1 MINIG
6 LNRLARLVRITMVA
20 LCCAAAAA
28 PACAAVKVIGD
39 FEGDMSS
46 AYAGVDWTTGSG
58 ITVPVDF
65 VNINDLDY
73 VGGVT
78 HGEQALLFTTPRAWS
93 AANGDTF
100 LQIYPGEALLNDTAD
115 FPYLMFDVTT
125 YGDPATPDEGPIW
138 RQVFSI
144 FNGSV
149 LGWYDSN
156 PDNDNQHDFPVAGF
170 AEPSFTTRIVVDMTG
185 PDPAMN
191 GDDKNFLNLR
201 SQAVRADH
209 TDGTPIDGLYWG
221 MHFVFQGNNV
231 PELVSESDQFQVVID
246 NMRFCRDLDCTPST
260 TTPGDHNN
268 DGVVDAADYVVWR
281 ANNLNGQQGY
291 DDWRTNFGSP
301 GPGLGSGAAAVP
313 EPASIVLILLS
324 ACMSGVSLRRR
335 WTI

>member
-1 MINIG
+1 M
-6 LNRLARLVRITMVA
+6 AVA
-20 LCCAAAAA
+20 VSTAAFT
-28 PACAAVKVIGD
+28 PASAAVKVIGD
-39 FEGDMSS
+39 FEGNMDS
-46 AYAGVDWTTGSG
+46 AYPGVSWTTGTG
-58 ITVPVDF
+58 IITPVDF

-78 HGEQALLFTTPRAWS
+78 HGEQALLFTTPREWS

-156 PDNDNQHDFPVAGF
+156 PDNDNEHGFTVAGF
-170 AEPSFTTRIVVDMTG
+170 AEPSFTDTIVVDMTG
-185 PDPAMN
+185 PDPAVH
-191 GDDKNFLNLR
+191 GDDKNFLNSR
-201 SQAVRADH
+201 SQAIRTDH

-221 MHFVFQGNNV
+221 MHFVFQGDNL
-231 PELVSESDQFQVVID
+231 PALAPSDQFQVVID
-246 NMRFCRDLDCTPST
+246 NMRFCSDLECTPST
-260 TTPGDHNN
+260 ATPGDHNN

-281 ANNLNGQQGY
+281 KNDINGQQGY

-301 GPGLGSGAAAVP
+301 AGGLASGAAAVP
-313 EPASIVLILLS
+313 EPATAMLLIALV
-324 ACMSGVSLRRR
+324 AAGMSCRRR
-335 WTI
+335 G